1 MQNIILDTFVQFR
14 RPQTLS
20 IQPHLMTNYRAQV
33 QTLSNSFNPIWWET
47 AELRCKFIFCH
58 STPILTLSI
67 ISTQV
72 WFWFSF
78 LILTYRKS
86 AGLENEVQEVG
97 VNNAARAA
105 HDPPHVD
112 HQVHINVD
120 DPSLELPEQVAWSWA
135 GVGQREEPRLQHQDH
150 HRPPSLEG
158 EWQEWAGADSWD
170 ISGEK
175 RDRGERSRFAGI
187 PWRRSSSPY
196 W

>member
-1 MQNIILDTFVQFR
+1 MQNIILDTFFQFR

-47 AELRCKFIFCH
+47 AELRCKF
-58 STPILTLSI
+58 
-67 ISTQV
+67 STQL
-72 WFWFSF
+72 WFWFSS

-105 HDPPHVD
+105 YDPPLVD

-135 GVGQREEPRLQHQDH
+135 GVGLREEPRLQH
-150 HRPPSLEG
+150 HRPSSLEG

-170 ISGEK
+170 ISGK
-175 RDRGERSRFAGI
+175 
-187 PWRRSSSPY
+187 
-196 W
+196 